1 MTTPFWLSTTKRV
14 ADEDATSPPTKKL
27 KTMESLEGDAGFMD
41 KYSRQ
46 IGAFGLET
54 MAKLVKLKVLIVGMR
69 GVGIECAKNLVL
81 AGPGAVTI
89 YDDEVADIKDVG
101 VNFFLTED
109 DVGKPRA
116 AAVAHRLAELNKM
129 VTLKVHTGSLTE
141 DVVARHNVVVFTHS
155 RRAELERWNA
165 FCRRQS
171 PAIGFIACDIPGA
184 FGYAFTDFG
193 PSFTTHDATGENPIT
208 RIITD
213 ISSDEDGLVSLLGP
227 DEDGKMHELPDSDHD
242 GYVDISEVDGMVS
255 LDDPSQSINTMG
267 PYRIKFATKKVFRN
281 GKQVDV
287 FDPYRFHI
295 VGGTARFSPYLGGG
309 MFTQSKQPF
318 TTSFRS
324 FREALSSPVH
334 PGDYGLMF
342 TDGAKFG
349 RAEQLHLLLWGLMKF
364 EETYGHRPRVY
375 HDDDAAQVVAFAKEG
390 LPAHDDIEPL
400 TLEELDEKLLTQL
413 AQVASIELHPLAAF
427 YGGVVAQEIVKFT
440 GKFTPLK
447 QWMHLDVVEVLP
459 ESIPTDNAPQQS
471 RYDHLIELFGAAFHA
486 KLGNSRTF
494 LVGCGALGCEY
505 LKNFAMVGMGCGPDG
520 LVTVTDNDRIEV
532 SNLNRQFL
540 FREHNVGQP
549 KSVAATQAVRSMN
562 ASLKVK
568 TLEQL
573 VAPTT
578 EHVFDDTFWSNLD
591 FVTNALDNVKARLY
605 VDSKCVFYKKPLL
618 ESGTLGTKCNVQV
631 VLPYKTA
638 SYADGPKDAADD
650 NIPMCTLRNF
660 PSLIEHCIE
669 WARAQFEDVFVVPFG
684 DVAKFAADPSTY
696 IETVRKATLDHPN
709 PKQGASAI
717 SHELERVRA
726 LHKLVM
732 TPDVDFDACM
742 EMAQTL
748 FCSLFRDRILQLIHN
763 FPEDHLTKTGERFWS
778 GAKRFPQAATDLN
791 FEDFPNHLDFV
802 RSAAN
807 LYAVNF
813 GLQPLPEKETV
824 PRHSLLRA
832 PATFAEFAVAHELPA
847 WAPSTETIAEND
859 EELAAQQAAKA
870 GNDAEANELA
880 TLLDALASLSPEA
893 LAHCG
898 RLVPADFEK
907 DNDANFHI
915 DFIASAANLRAW
927 NYRIKPVSRHKCKM
941 IAGKIIPAI
950 ATTTAS
956 VTGLAMIEL
965 LKIVQ
970 DKKLDQF
977 KDSSN
982 SLGLNMYLLQEP
994 AEPEKAKDEYD
1005 PIEMAEVKC
1014 KPPGFT
1020 KWDVTMLRVP
1030 SEITTA
1036 EFLEKLQET
1045 TGLTCNLLFHAAA
1058 ELGDADPKYGPVRG
1072 LMLYDRN
1079 AFSAT
1084 LKALYN
1090 EKLQT
1095 PLRSWVAERYQGLV
1109 DCDRPFVEFQT
1120 SCSDDDDVVFKI
1132 PTVLCRFEA

>member
-1 MTTPFWLSTTKRV
+1 MASPVWFSIPDADTTIRPS
-14 ADEDATSPPTKKL
+14 KKL

-69 GVGIECAKNLVL
+69 GVGIECAKNLIL
-81 AGPGAVTI
+81 AGPGAVTVH
-89 YDDEVADIKDVG
+89 DDGLAEIADLG

-116 AAVAHRLAELNKM
+116 ATVAPRLAELNKM
-129 VTLKVHTGSLTE
+129 VTLKVHSGELSE
-141 DVVARHNVVVFTHS
+141 AVIARHNVVVFTNAKRS
-155 RRAELERWNA
+155 DLVRWNH
-165 FCRRQS
+165 FCRAQT
-171 PAIGFIACDIPGA
+171 PAIGFIACNIPGA

-193 PSFTTHDATGENPIT
+193 PTFTTHDATGENPIT

-213 ISSDEDGLVSLLGP
+213 ITSDADGLVSLLGP
-227 DEDGKMHELPDSDHD
+227 DDDGKMHELPDSDHD
-242 GYVDISEVDGMVS
+242 GWVEISEVEGMVN

-267 PYRIKFATKKVFRN
+267 PYRIQFTTKKVHRN
-281 GKQVDV
+281 GKTVDV
-287 FDPYRFHI
+287 FDPYRFKL

-309 MFTQSKQPF
+309 MFTQVKQPF
-318 TTSFRS
+318 TTAFRS
-324 FREALSSPVH
+324 FEEALVSPVH
-334 PGDYGLMF
+334 PGEYGLMF

-349 RAEQLHLLLWGLMKF
+349 RAEQLHRVLWGLMEF
-364 EETYGHRPRVY
+364 EERHGEAPSVY
-375 HDDDAAQVVAFAKEG
+375 DDATAAEVLEYATAGPPALGDVTPLQV
-390 LPAHDDIEPL
+390 D
-400 TLEELDEKLLTQL
+400 ELDEALVKQL
-413 AQVASIELHPLAAF
+413 AHVAAIELHPLAAF
-427 YGGVVAQEIVKFT
+427 FGGVVAQEIVKFT

-447 QWMHLDVVEVLP
+447 QWLHLDFVEVLP
-459 ESIPTDNAPQQS
+459 ATIPTDNAPQGS
-471 RYDHLIELFGAAFHA
+471 RYDHLIRMFGAEFHT
-486 KLGNSRTF
+486 KLANSRTF

-505 LKNFAMVGMGCGPDG
+505 LKNFAMVGLACGPDG

-549 KSVAATQAVRSMN
+549 KSVAATQAVRTMN
-562 ASLKVK
+562 TALRVK

-578 EHVFDDTFWSNLD
+578 EHVFDDAFWTDLD

-605 VDSKCVFYKKPLL
+605 VDSKCVFYKKALL

-684 DVAKFAADPSTY
+684 DVAKFAADPAVY
-696 IETVRKATLDHPN
+696 LETVHKATLGHPN

-726 LHKLVM
+726 LHKLV
-732 TPDVDFDACM
+732 TTADVDFDACM

-763 FPEDHLTKTGERFWS
+763 FPEDHQTKTGERFWS

-791 FEDFPNHLDFV
+791 FEDFPFHLDFV

-813 GLQPLPEKETV
+813 GLQPLPETETV
-824 PRHSLLRA
+824 PPHSLLRA
-832 PATFAEFAVAHELPA
+832 PATFAEFAVAHPLPE
-847 WAPSTETIAEND
+847 WQPSAETIAEND
-859 EELAAQQAAKA
+859 EELKAQQEAKA
-870 GNDAEANELA
+870 GNDAEATELA
-880 TLLDALASLSPEA
+880 ALLAALGALSPAA
-893 LAHCG
+893 LERCR

-965 LKIVQ
+965 LKVVQ
-970 DKKLDQF
+970 GKKLDQF

-1005 PIEMAEVKC
+1005 MIEMAEVKC
-1014 KPPGFT
+1014 KPAGFT
-1020 KWDVTMLRVP
+1020 KWDSTLVTVDRD
-1030 SEITTA
+1030 ITMA
-1036 EFLEKLQET
+1036 AFLEALQAA
-1045 TGLTCNLLFHAAA
+1045 TGLQCNLLFHAAA

-1072 LMLYDRN
+1072 LMLYDRS
-1079 AFSAT
+1079 AFSAA
-1084 LKALYN
+1084 LKALYQ

-1095 PLRSWVAERYQGLV
+1095 PLRQWVEERYQGLV
-1109 DCDRPFVEFQT
+1109 DCSRPFVEFQT
-1120 SCSDDDDVVFKI
+1120 SCADADDVVYKI
-1132 PTVLCRFEA
+1132 PTVLCRFQ

>member
-1 MTTPFWLSTTKRV
+1 MTTPLSNSSKR
-14 ADEDATSPPTKKL
+14 ARHDTIETRPCKKA

-69 GVGIECAKNLVL
+69 GVGIECAKNLIL

-89 YDDEVADIKDVG
+89 YDDGLAEIKDVG
-101 VNFFLTED
+101 VNFFLHED
-109 DVGKPRA
+109 DVGTPRA
-116 AAVAHRLAELNKM
+116 TAVALRLAELNKM
-129 VTLKVHTGSLTE
+129 VTLKVHTGDLTE
-141 DVVARHNVVVFTHS
+141 EVVARHNVVVFTHATRS
-155 RRAELERWNA
+155 ELIRWNN
-165 FCRRQS
+165 FCRAQS
-171 PAIGFIACDIPGA
+171 PAIGFIACDTPGV

-193 PSFTTHDATGENPIT
+193 PQFTTHDATGENPIT

-213 ISSDEDGLVSLLGP
+213 ISSDEDGLVTLLGP
-227 DEDGKMHELPDSDHD
+227 DDDGKMHELPDSDHD
-242 GYVDISEVDGMVS
+242 GWVEISEVEGMIN

-267 PYRIKFATKKVFRN
+267 PYRIKFANKKVYRN
-281 GKQVDV
+281 GKQVEV
-287 FDPYRFHI
+287 FDPYRFKL

-318 TTSFRS
+318 TTAFRS
-324 FREALSSPVH
+324 FEEGLTSPVY
-334 PGDYGLMF
+334 PGEYGLMF

-349 RAEQLHLLLWGLMKF
+349 RAEQLHIVLNGLFQFQEKH
-364 EETYGHRPRVY
+364 GHAPRVY
-375 HDDDAAQVVAFAKEG
+375 NDEDADKVLEYAKAGPPALEGVETFAV
-390 LPAHDDIEPL
+390 
-400 TLEELDEKLLTQL
+400 EELDEILTKHL
-413 AQVASIELHPLAAF
+413 AQVAAIELQPLAAF
-427 YGGVVAQEIVKFT
+427 FGGVIAQEVVKFT

-447 QWMHLDVVEVLP
+447 QWMHLDFVEVLP
-459 ESIPTDNAPQQS
+459 ESIPTDNEPQNS
-471 RYDHLIELFGAAFHA
+471 RYDNIIQLFGAAFKE
-486 KLGNSRTF
+486 KLGNSKTF

-505 LKNFAMVGMGCGPDG
+505 LKNFAMVGLACGDEG

-549 KSVAATQAVRSMN
+549 KSVAATQAVRNMN

-578 EHVFDDTFWSNLD
+578 ENVFNDEFWANLD

-605 VDSKCVFYKKPLL
+605 VDSKCVFYKKALL

-638 SYADGPKDAADD
+638 SYADGPKDAVDD

-669 WARAQFEDVFVVPFG
+669 WARAQFEDLFVVPFG
-684 DVAKFAADPSTY
+684 DVSKFAADAAAY
-696 IETVRKATLDHPN
+696 VDTVRKATLDHPN

-726 LHKLVM
+726 LHKLV
-732 TPDVDFDACM
+732 TREQIDFDACM
-742 EMAQTL
+742 EMANDL

-763 FPEDHLTKTGERFWS
+763 FPEDHLTKTGEKFWS
-778 GAKRFPQAATDLN
+778 GAKRFPQAATELN
-791 FEDFPNHLDFV
+791 FEDFPYHLDFI
-802 RSAAN
+802 RSVAN

-813 GLQPLPEKETV
+813 GLQPLPETETV
-824 PRHSLLRA
+824 PPHSYLRA
-832 PATFAEFAVAHELPA
+832 PSTFAEFAVAHPLPE
-847 WAPSTETIAEND
+847 WVPSTETIAEND
-859 EELAAQQAAKA
+859 EELKKIQEDKAA
-870 GNDAEANELA
+870 NSSNEAEELA
-880 TLLDALASLSPEA
+880 SLLSSLESLSPEV
-893 LAHCG
+893 LANCG
-898 RLVPADFEK
+898 NFVPADFEK

-915 DFIASAANLRAW
+915 DFIAAAANMRAW

-1005 PIEMAEVKC
+1005 MIEMSEVKC
-1014 KPPGFT
+1014 KPAGFT
-1020 KWDVTMLRVP
+1020 KWDSTLVHVDRNITM
-1030 SEITTA
+1030 A
-1036 EFLEKLQET
+1036 AFLDTLHEN

-1058 ELGDADPKYGPVRG
+1058 ELGDADPKYQPVRG
-1072 LMLYDRN
+1072 FMLFDRN
-1079 AFSAT
+1079 AFT
-1084 LKALYN
+1084 PKLKALYE
-1090 EKLQT
+1090 EKLET
-1095 PLRSWVAERYQGLV
+1095 PLIDWIDERYHGLV
-1109 DCDRPFVEFQT
+1109 DCTRPYVEFQT
-1120 SCSDDDDVVFKI
+1120 SCSDDDDVIYKI
-1132 PTVLCRFEA
+1132 PTVLCRFQ